1 MPIVTM
7 PDGTDVELPD
17 ELDSSLANRLKKLTS
32 STPASNKSNL
42 QDIMKRGKKSLM
54 EVGAIADTTIR
65 GGVLGLPKYALEAGK
80 ALEEY
85 VPESVRKFGNVPGL
99 GTLRDKAIEAMT
111 PLKPS
116 TQAGQVIGNVGASAV
131 GALAGPGNILK
142 NAIIGTSGGMG
153 AETAAATLGDTP
165 VTRIAGGLAGG
176 GVAGLAT
183 ASRGNTRELANEA
196 IKDLTPQE
204 LNDAARVM
212 REAEQSG
219 IPINLSQ
226 ALDRPSNVDTY
237 VSALAHSPQG
247 TNTSRLL
254 REQPARVQEEARR
267 NINNLPGVASDPYTI
282 ANRTQGAATKVLND
296 LRKQRSQVFQ
306 QTLANEK
313 RNAPNQVDDHI
324 VRNAYSSLTNEMK
337 RHRPETSEYRLIG
350 DLRDRLVQSES
361 PPIMNANGQLVPK
374 MVQDPDLLY
383 DTLKDYKGKLGSI
396 QTLATQNLTGN
407 SAKYAKSLAQDTLD
421 RLGDALKPHREA
433 DKAYAQFTRDHI
445 SPIKKSIIG
454 RLAGRKGEVA
464 EQEAALNPLSTALK
478 KGTTEGSNSQI
489 LEMEKNFRNA
499 GRQGDYQNAIKSHLA
514 NTIDEAFKSNT
525 NRANPKS
532 AENLSENLGNFRQLS
547 NISRGTKGIQ
557 NDDAYAS
564 GFRRF
569 MNIVS
574 RAANRPETVTG
585 TGHAEIMKKAAGN
598 IFQRMGQVSIIQ
610 PLRQP
615 ALAYATLLKN
625 NSLETI
631 DRLLNSPEGISM
643 LVQLGRQPRLNQ
655 ASQAAI
661 ATFLSTN
668 ANIQANKGKELKE
681 EKDYGNR
688 IDGTKKVEDF
698 LEN

>member
-1 MPIVTM
+1 MPTIRTS
-7 PDGTDVELPD
+7 DGLVIDVSDDISDAEIAEL
-17 ELDSSLANRLKKLTS
+17 ESLHEPIKQTK
-32 STPASNKSNL
+32 KSNL
-42 QDIMKRGKKSLM
+42 NDIINKGKKSLM

-65 GGVLGLPKYALEAGK
+65 GGVLGLPKFALEAGK

-99 GTLRDKAIEAMT
+99 GKLRDTAIEAMT
-111 PLKPS
+111 PIKPS
-116 TQAGQVIGNVGASAV
+116 TPAGQVMGNVGASGV
-131 GALAGPGNILK
+131 GALAGPGGMLK
-142 NAIIGTSGGMG
+142 NLIIGTSGGMG
-153 AETAAATLGDTP
+153 AETAAATMGDNP

-204 LNDAARVM
+204 LQDAAKVM
-212 REAEQSG
+212 KEAELNG

-247 TNTSRLL
+247 VQTTKLL

-306 QTLANEK
+306 QTLANER

-383 DTLKDYKGKLGSI
+383 NTLKDYKGKLGSI

-407 SAKYAKSLAQDTLD
+407 SAKYAKGLAQDTLD
-421 RLGDALKPHREA
+421 RLGDALRPHREA

-489 LEMEKNFRNA
+489 LEMERNFRNA

-514 NTIDEAFKSNT
+514 NTIDEAFKSST
-525 NRANPKS
+525 NRVNPKS
-532 AENLSENLGNFRQLS
+532 AENLSESLGNFRQLS
-547 NISRGTKGIQ
+547 NISRGTNDMLVGLARSHGIQ

-643 LVQLGRQPRLNQ
+643 LVQLGKQPRLNQ

-668 ANIQANKGKELKE
+668 ANIQANKGTSLPNNEQE
-681 EKDYGNR
+681 
-688 IDGTKKVEDF
+688 
-698 LEN
+698 